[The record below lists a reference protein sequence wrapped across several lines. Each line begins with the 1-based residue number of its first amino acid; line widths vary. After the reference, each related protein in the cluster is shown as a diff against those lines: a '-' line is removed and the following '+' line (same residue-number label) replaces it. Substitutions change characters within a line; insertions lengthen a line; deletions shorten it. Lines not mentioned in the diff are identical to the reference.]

1 MKETTKA
8 PGDNPIRVYNPER
21 TLCDILTTRSNIG
34 IQVITDA
41 FKRNTRSLQKD
52 ILLLSE
58 YAKQFQVDKKLQPYL
73 DILL

>member
-1 MKETTKA
+1 MKETTKS
-8 PGDNPIRVYNPER
+8 PGGNPIRVYSPER
-21 TLCDILTTRSNIG
+21 TLCDILITRNNID

-41 FKRNTRSLQKD
+41 FKRYTRLLQKD
-52 ILLLSE
+52 IPLLSE